1 MSRPTAVIVLC
12 EDNRTFSFTRTYL
25 KRCGIEDRGIRPII
39 SPRGRGCG
47 FDFVIKNFAAQV
59 NAYKLVSARLH
70 TWLVAIVDA
79 DTGTVAQRIGQM
91 NAELTNA
98 QEPRVKAIRIEDERI
113 ARLVPRQNIETWIL
127 ALNSRPV
134 SETVDYKNTIKSNEE
149 WFALIPVASET
160 FYTLTRANAKL
171 PEGLIASLRH
181 GVDEMRRV
189 FQLAR

>member
-39 SPRGRGCG
+39 SPR
-47 FDFVIKNFAAQV
+47 VIKNFAAQV

-127 ALNSRPV
+127 ALNSRTV

>member
-25 KRCGIEDRGIRPII
+25 KRCGIEDRGIRPIT

-98 QEPRVKAIRIEDERI
+98 GSTAEHRNVDSGVEFQNRQRNRRLQEH
-113 ARLVPRQNIETWIL
+113 N
-127 ALNSRPV
+127 
-134 SETVDYKNTIKSNEE
+134 
-149 WFALIPVASET
+149 
-160 FYTLTRANAKL
+160 
-171 PEGLIASLRH
+171 
-181 GVDEMRRV
+181 
-189 FQLAR
+189 